1 MKLTTFLLLM
11 SLLLSV
17 GINLYLLDR
26 FVINPPAE
34 TGVGHASPTGSAD
47 NDPFPLLSHWFA
59 RQQFDRASHGLAAL
73 AEDAPADAARL
84 RQRWQRQA
92 RQWLHKGQY
101 SLVSK
106 LLTPMIRQHPDEL
119 SWQLLR
125 ADLMAAD
132 GDPLLAMEA
141 YYQLLNQISDRVLEG
156 QIEDKAHKLANGQLA
171 ELAQQQRWR
180 GIIDFAE
187 PLLAYESD
195 HMPYLLALA
204 QAYLQLNDL
213 ERAQQWLA
221 QADLDPAYQR
231 QAQLLQQ
238 QVLQAQRTETSIQL
252 EPAGEH
258 YLIAATLNEQH
269 DVNLLIDT
277 GASTSVL
284 SQAKFDELQ
293 AWQEAEFISEQEIFT
308 AGGIVNA
315 PIYRFSQFQIDDIQV
330 ADLYF
335 VILDL
340 PDRRS
345 DGLLGMNFLKQFRF
359 HIDQQNARLEL
370 SPRRP
375 ADNP

>member
-17 GINLYLLDR
+17 GINFYLLER
-26 FVINPPAE
+26 FVLNAPV
-34 TGVGHASPTGSAD
+34 TDTSRSAMRDGGD
-47 NDPFPLLSHWFA
+47 NDPFPLLSHWFGQ
-59 RQQFDRASHGLAAL
+59 QQFERASHGLAAL
-73 AEDAPADAARL
+73 AQDAPADAARL
-84 RQRWQRQA
+84 QQRWQRLA
-92 RQWLHKGQY
+92 RQWLQRGQY

-106 LLTPMIRQHPDEL
+106 LLIPMIRQHPDVP

-132 GDPLLAMEA
+132 GDPLLAMEL
-141 YYQLLNQISDRVLEG
+141 YYQLLNQISNRTLEG
-156 QIEDKAHKLANGQLA
+156 QIEDKAHKLANGQLST
-171 ELAQQQRWR
+171 LAQQQRWQ

-195 HMPYLLALA
+195 YAPYLLALTR
-204 QAYLQLNDL
+204 AYLELNDL
-213 ERAQQWLA
+213 DSARQWLT
-221 QADLDPAYQR
+221 QANLDPAYQR
-231 QAQLLQQ
+231 QVTQLQQ
-238 QVLQAQRTETSIQL
+238 QLTQVQLSDTSIQL

-258 YLIAATLNEQH
+258 YLIAATLNDQH
-269 DVNLLIDT
+269 NVSLLIDT

-284 SQAKFDELQ
+284 SLAKFDELQ
-293 AWQEAEFISEQEIFT
+293 GWQEAEFVSEQEIFT

-330 ADLYF
+330 SDLYF

-359 HIDQQNARLEL
+359 HIDQQNARLLL
-370 SPRRP
+370 SPRQVN
-375 ADNP
+375 ANQ